1 VAEKEGRVDRAVG
14 IIPARYASTRFP
26 GKPLAPIL
34 GKPMIRWVWEGA
46 RRSKRVTRLIV
57 ATDDARIFDAAR
69 AFGAEAAM
77 TSADHAS
84 GTDRAAEVA
93 ARLDAEVIVNIQGD
107 EPLLDGTMLD
117 GLAAAFDDP
126 ALEMASL
133 MAKVTDVRLIGD
145 ENVVKVVVD
154 ARGEALMFSRSPLP
168 RGASDFFYQH
178 IGIYAYRKDFL
189 LGLKSLPPS
198 RLERIE
204 RLEQLRVLENG
215 YRIRM
220 IEVPRPTLSVD
231 TPQDIIPV
239 EEFIKARSHE

>member
-1 VAEKEGRVDRAVG
+1 MDHAVG
-14 IIPARYASTRFP
+14 IIPARYGSIRFP

-34 GKPMIRWVWEGA
+34 GKPMIRWVYEGA
-46 RRSKRVTRLIV
+46 RRSKRLSRIIV

-69 AFGAEAAM
+69 AFGAEAVM
-77 TSADHAS
+77 TSSDHAS

-93 ARLDAEVIVNIQGD
+93 ARLDASVIVNIQGD

-117 GLAAAFDDP
+117 GLVAAFDDP
-126 ALEMASL
+126 DLPMGSL
-133 MAKVTDVRLIGD
+133 MAKVSDVKLIGD
-145 ENVVKVVVD
+145 ENIVKVVVD
-154 ARGEALMFSRSPLP
+154 GHGNALMFSRSPLP

-189 LGLKSLPPS
+189 IALRRLPPS
-198 RLERIE
+198 RLESIE

-215 YRIRM
+215 FRIRM
-220 IEVPRPTLSVD
+220 IEIPRPTLSVD

-239 EEFIKARSHE
+239 EEFLMARSHE